1 MIEIFAVQLPFS
13 VCIVWFVMTML
24 RGPKNHSNWLSIAL
38 MGLLTVC
45 FFCYSAHMAPTVNGA
60 RSVVYDIISQFASL
74 AVLPVSCIY
83 IRSLFLEDSKESPLV
98 YLLLL
103 LPLIFTTVCLVLVF
117 AMGLDKSASLVT
129 RLQNDTL
136 IFEYLS
142 SREQAFVTL
151 FGKGYKILYSLGLI
165 STYLYLFIKVGSSK
179 FKFRHIA
186 EFVLGKRSSFL
197 GNIICLFLF
206 ILFALMYF
214 VTMFRA
220 VLMDYISL
228 WTVLFSLAISFSAF
242 VIGYA
247 AAVPPLP
254 GNYLNIER
262 LKHPFD
268 AMREPRTDF
277 IRNLDSGPAADKP
290 SQGYDKILDS
300 FNNLMD
306 KEQCFL
312 DPEMNIEEIARRL
325 STNRTYVSKLVN
337 MYYEMTFRDYLNKKR
352 VDFSKKLLLDDRDAV
367 IDYVAT
373 KSGYLSSTQ
382 YIRKFKE
389 YEGITPSVWRT
400 NNIRRQIK

>member
-151 FGKGYKILYSLGLI
+151 FDKGYKILYSLGLI

-306 KEQCFL
+306 NEQCFL